1 MLVVGNFNTEPQT
14 LAMAELS
21 ACPLFLSQD
30 VKDLV
35 TGERLKLDN
44 HALVIPPLSFYWLSE

>member
-1 MLVVGNFNTEPQT
+1 VVGNFNTEPQT
-14 LAMAELS
+14 LVMNELS
-21 ACPLFLSQD
+21 ACPLFLNQD

-35 TGERLKLDN
+35 TGERLALNN